1 MARKQ
6 MSEAAKAARVA
17 KMKATKE
24 KNKKAALEQLGVAP
38 RKKFRKTRNLT
49 PEQKQ
54 AAIERL
60 AKARAARNNEG
71 PSTNSMYAEE
81 VRNLPDDNPLSLAKV
96 KQWIAHNKNLLSSLG
111 KDSPERDRTA
121 AYIANLEQ
129 YLRSGVYT
137 DLFFGIEQQN
147 KIKYRCVVM
156 AYYPDG
162 TPKRTVGVVYPDIG
176 EYTIEM
182 AQADNER
189 RQAILNKGKVRKAN

>member
-1 MARKQ
+1 MARKM

-24 KNKKAALEQLGVAP
+24 KNKQAALQQLGVTP

-54 AAIERL
+54 AAVERL
-60 AKARAARNNEG
+60 AKAREARKSDG

-81 VRNLPDDNPLSLAKV
+81 VRNLPDDNPLSLVKV

-111 KDSPERDRTA
+111 KDSPDYDRTV

-137 DLFFGIEQQN
+137 DLRFGLEGQS

-162 TPKRTVGVVYPDIG
+162 TPKRSVGVVYPDIG
-176 EYTIEM
+176 EYTEEM
-182 AQADNER
+182 AQADNG
-189 RQAILNKGKVRKAN
+189 RQTISNKGKVRKAN